1 VVPLARVPRPSAAR
15 AGEPRPRRGYTRP
28 SAPFTSG
35 AHLPETSRH
44 SLAIIG
50 AGPIG
55 LEAAALALELG
66 FDVHVFERGDVGA
79 HAIAWG
85 HVRMFTPW
93 RMNVGPA
100 SARLLSRHGW
110 SAPDSEALPTGAELA
125 ERLLAPLAGTS
136 ELGPRVHAH
145 AQVAHVSRHGARKQ
159 DPAGGSPRREHPFR
173 LLVRDAGG
181 RESFLH
187 AHALIDASGTYGQPN
202 WAGTGGI
209 PARGETYLAP
219 QMSYH
224 PDDVLGLRRE
234 RYAGKV
240 TLVIGG
246 GSSAVTTVVGLDQLA
261 RETPGT
267 RVAWVTR
274 REAPGFPGA
283 IANDTLPAR
292 AALYAEGRR
301 LQSGGSPNVKWW
313 GGGECEALEYN
324 SATHRYRAQ
333 FATTA
338 GARAED
344 ADQVIVNCG
353 FGPDPSLCREL
364 RVHESFETLAPMTL
378 ATALRE
384 AGTSDCAKVP
394 AFDAATLANPEPGFF
409 ILGAKSYGRSSAF
422 LLETG
427 YRQVAAALAA
437 LADGAGLRA
446 PQEA

>member
-1 VVPLARVPRPSAAR
+1 V
-15 AGEPRPRRGYTRP
+15 
-28 SAPFTSG
+28 
-35 AHLPETSRH
+35 PETSRN
-44 SLAIIG
+44 SVAIIG

-55 LEAAALALELG
+55 LEAAALAIELG
-66 FDVHVFERGDVGA
+66 LDVHVFERGEVGA
-79 HAIAWG
+79 HALAWG

-93 RMNVGPA
+93 RMNIGPA
-100 SARLLSRHGW
+100 SARLLARHGW
-110 SAPDSEALPTGAELA
+110 EAPDATALPTGSELA
-125 ERLLAPLAGTS
+125 ERLLAPLAATP
-136 ELGPRVHAH
+136 ELKPRVHTH
-145 AQVAHVSRHGARKQ
+145 AQVVHVSRHGARRH
-159 DPAGGSPRREHPFR
+159 DRAGAEARGAHPFR

-187 AHALIDASGTYGQPN
+187 AHALIDASGVFGQPL

-234 RYAGKV
+234 RYAGKS

-246 GSSAVTTVVGLDQLA
+246 GSSAVTTVVALEQLA
-261 RETPGT
+261 REVTGT

-274 REAPGFPGA
+274 RDTPGFAGEV
-283 IANDTLPAR
+283 ANDVLPAR
-292 AALYAEGRR
+292 AALYTEGRR
-301 LQSGGSPNVKWW
+301 LQGGGSPNVKWW
-313 GGGECEALEYN
+313 GGGECDGLEYN

-333 FATTA
+333 FATGA
-338 GARAED
+338 GARVEE

-353 FGPDPSLCREL
+353 FGPDTVLHREL
-364 RVHESFETLAPMTL
+364 RVHESFETLAPMKI
-378 ATALRE
+378 AEALRQ

-394 AFDAATLANPEPGFF
+394 AFDAATLATPEPGFF

-427 YRQVAAALAA
+427 FVHVSGVLAA
-437 LADGAGLRA
+437 LADDAGLPALSGRA
-446 PQEA
+446 